1 MSMRPRLLLAMA
13 ATLAPAAIALSLGQ
27 RLSVRP
33 TSGPLAFENL
43 LVDVAE
49 VVAFGAAAWLC
60 VATALAV
67 VAEVRGAG
75 SLAARLSQRITPRCV
90 AAVIGLV
97 VGGAAGLAPI
107 TASAADDATTTRP
120 DISGLQLPDRPS
132 VAARSLPARK
142 PVDGRSVV
150 IVRSGDSLWRVAA
163 ERLPPGADDAA
174 VARACK
180 RWYAANRAAIGPDP
194 DLLLP
199 GTRLEPPT
207 DDRERKP

>member
-1 MSMRPRLLLAMA
+1 MSMRPRLLLALA
-13 ATLAPAAIALSLGQ
+13 ASLALAAIAVSLGR

-33 TSGPLAFENL
+33 TAGPLAFENL

-49 VVAFGAAAWLC
+49 LVAFGAAGWLC

-75 SLAARLSQRITPRCV
+75 SLAARLSERITPRFV

-97 VGGAAGLAPI
+97 IGGTAGLAPI

-120 DISGLQLPDRPS
+120 DISGLRLPDRPS
-132 VAARSLPARK
+132 VTARSVPTRE
-142 PVDGRSVV
+142 PGDDRSVV
-150 IVRSGDSLWRVAA
+150 TVRSGDSLWRVAA

-174 VARACK
+174 IARACK

-194 DLLLP
+194 DLLMP